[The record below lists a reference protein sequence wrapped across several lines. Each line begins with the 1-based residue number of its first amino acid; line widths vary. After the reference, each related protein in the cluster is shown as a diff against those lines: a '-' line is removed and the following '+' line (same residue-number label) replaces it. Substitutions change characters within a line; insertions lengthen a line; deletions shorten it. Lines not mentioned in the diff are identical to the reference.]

1 MPRSMT
7 AFSRIEVLEGDFNFA
22 MELKSV
28 NGKYCDVVIRAPR
41 WASHLEDRMRKLIQE
56 RLQRGRIELSIQPAR
71 QTNGRAT
78 AVSFEPDIN
87 LAKAYIDAAARLK
100 EDLGLDG
107 TIDLPMLLTML
118 PGVIASVEE
127 GDDPEKMREVMDAAL
142 DRLLKGVDAMA
153 LEEGDNLQRDI
164 SARLGQIEAWLSQIS
179 SRSSIHFA
187 EAKNALFERIK
198 AILKDAPVDESRL
211 AQELAILADRLD
223 ITEELVRAGSHIGQ
237 FKKLLSGNGAV
248 GRRLDFLLQELFR
261 EINTMAV
268 KSTDTIIAHIGVE
281 IKGALEKIREQVQ
294 NLV

>member
-1 MPRSMT
+1 MT

>member
-7 AFSRIEVLEGDFNFA
+7 AFSRIEVLEADLNFT

-28 NGKYCDVVIRAPR
+28 NSKYCDVVIRAPR

-56 RLQRGRIELSIQPAR
+56 RLQRGRIELSIQTAR

-78 AVSFEPDIN
+78 AASFEPDIN

-100 EDLGLDG
+100 EELGLDG
-107 TIDLPMLLTML
+107 AIDLPMLLNVL
-118 PGVIASVEE
+118 PGVVVAREE
-127 GDDPEKMREVMDAAL
+127 GDDPEKICEVMDAAL
-142 DRLLKGVDAMA
+142 DRLLKEFETMA
-153 LEEGDNLQRDI
+153 LEEGGNLQRDI
-164 SARLGQIEAWLSQIS
+164 LARLDQIEAWVSEIS

-187 EAKNALFERIK
+187 EAKNALFKRIK
-198 AILKDAPVDESRL
+198 AILKDVPVDESRL

-223 ITEELVRAGSHIGQ
+223 ITEELVRVASHIRQ
-237 FKKLLSGNGAV
+237 FKKLLSRDDAV

-261 EINTMAV
+261 EINTIAV

-294 NLV
+294 NIV